1 MTSVVADTHALI
13 WYVCDPDKLS
23 IPALNALDRATN
35 TGNLI
40 YISAIS
46 LVEIV
51 YLVEKNRL
59 PKEVLNRIVNAL
71 DSPNI
76 GIALA
81 ALNRD
86 ISEKIQ
92 QIARSTVPDMPDRII
107 AAETALSLNIPLVS
121 CDGKIQNLT
130 SVSIIW

>member
-13 WYVCDPDKLS
+13 WYLCDSDKLS
-23 IPALNALDRATN
+23 TPALKALDRATD

-59 PKEVLNRIVNAL
+59 PKEVLSRIVNAL

-81 ALNRD
+81 ALDRN
-86 ISEKIQ
+86 ISEKIK
-92 QIARSTVPDMPDRII
+92 QIDRATVPDMPDRII
-107 AAETALSLNIPLVS
+107 AATALSLDIPLVS

>member
-1 MTSVVADTHALI
+1 MSSVVVDTHVLI
-13 WYVCDPDKLS
+13 WYICDPDKLS
-23 IPALNALDRATN
+23 TSALNALDRATN

-51 YLVEKNRL
+51 YLVEKRRL
-59 PKEVLNRIVNAL
+59 PKKVLHRILNAL
-71 DSPNI
+71 DTPSI

-81 ALNRD
+81 ALDRN
-86 ISEKIQ
+86 ISEKIK
-92 QIARSTVPDMPDRII
+92 QIDRGIVPDMPDRII
-107 AAETALSLNIPLVS
+107 AATALYLDIPLVT
-121 CDGKIQNLT
+121 CDSKIQKLT

>member
-23 IPALNALDRATN
+23 TLALNALDRAIN

-51 YLVEKNRL
+51 YLVEKNR
-59 PKEVLNRIVNAL
+59 N
-71 DSPNI
+71 
-76 GIALA
+76 
-81 ALNRD
+81 
-86 ISEKIQ
+86 ISEKIK
-92 QIARSTVPDMPDRII
+92 QIDRTTVPDMPDRII
-107 AAETALSLNIPLVS
+107 AATALSLDIPLVS
-121 CDGKIQNLT
+121 CDSKIQNLT
-130 SVSIIW
+130 SVSVIW

>member
-23 IPALNALDRATN
+23 IPALNALDRATD

-51 YLVEKNRL
+51 YLVEKTRL
-59 PKEVLNRIVNAL
+59 PKEVLKRIVNAL
-71 DSPNI
+71 DNPNI

-81 ALNRD
+81 ALDRD

-92 QIARSTVPDMPDRII
+92 HIDRATVPDMPDRII
-107 AAETALSLNIPLVS
+107 AATALSLDIPLVS
-121 CDGKIQNLT
+121 CDVKIQNLT
-130 SVSIIW
+130 SVLIIW

>member
-13 WYVCDPDKLS
+13 WYVCTSDKLS
-23 IPALNALDRATN
+23 ITALNTLDQT
-35 TGNLI
+35 TDSGNLI

-59 PKEVLNRIVNAL
+59 SKEVLQRIVNAL
-71 DSPNI
+71 DDPNI
-76 GIALA
+76 GIVLA
-81 ALNRD
+81 SLDRN
-86 ISEKIQ
+86 ISEKVQEIDR
-92 QIARSTVPDMPDRII
+92 AKVPDMPDRII
-107 AAETALSLNIPLVS
+107 AATALSLDIPLVS
-121 CDGKIQNLT
+121 CDSKIQKLT

>member
-23 IPALNALDRATN
+23 TLALNALDRATN

-51 YLVEKNRL
+51 YLVEKTRL
-59 PKEVLNRIVNAL
+59 PNEVSSRIVNAL
-71 DSPNI
+71 DNPNV

-81 ALNRD
+81 TLDRN

-92 QIARSTVPDMPDRII
+92 QIDRATVSDMPDRII
-107 AAETALSLNIPLVS
+107 AATALYLDIPYSFLR
-121 CDGKIQNLT
+121 
-130 SVSIIW
+130 

>member
-1 MTSVVADTHALI
+1 MSSVVADTHALI
-13 WYVCDPDKLS
+13 WYICAPDKLS
-23 IPALNALDRATN
+23 ISALNALDRATN

-59 PKEVLNRIVNAL
+59 SKEVLNRILNAL
-71 DSPNI
+71 DSPNM
-76 GIALA
+76 GIALV
-81 ALNRD
+81 ALDRK
-86 ISEKIQ
+86 ISENIK
-92 QIARSTVPDMPDRII
+92 QIDRGTVPDMPDRII
-107 AAETALSLNIPLVS
+107 AATALYLNIPLVT
-121 CDGKIQNLT
+121 CDSKIQNLT

>member
-23 IPALNALDRATN
+23 TTALNALDRASN

-59 PKEVLNRIVNAL
+59 PKEVLKRIVNAL
-71 DSPNI
+71 DNPNI

-81 ALNRD
+81 ALDRN

-92 QIARSTVPDMPDRII
+92 QIDRATVPDMPDRII
-107 AAETALSLNIPLVS
+107 AATALSLDIPLVS
-121 CDGKIQNLT
+121 CDSKIQNLT
-130 SVSIIW
+130 SVLIIW